1 MVNIHIFIHKK
12 LEHINHIFFVIFFNL
27 NKNCLI
33 TIYNDEN
40 IKRNAEWLWMDR
52 EPYGVIENWFQKR
65 SIL

>member
-40 IKRNAEWLWMDR
+40 IKRNAE
-52 EPYGVIENWFQKR
+52 
-65 SIL
+65 